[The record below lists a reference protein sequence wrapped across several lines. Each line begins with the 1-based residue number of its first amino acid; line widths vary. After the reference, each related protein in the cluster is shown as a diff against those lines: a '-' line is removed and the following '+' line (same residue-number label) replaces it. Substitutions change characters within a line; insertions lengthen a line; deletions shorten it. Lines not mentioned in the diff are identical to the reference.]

1 MFQKQQIRTVTHAGT
16 ICFFSLLRD
25 VEPGKIIKSEVICTP
40 IRPGEKKMVAK
51 LTSTQIKAISVE
63 KTITITE

>member
-1 MFQKQQIRTVTHAGT
+1 MLGLFV
-16 ICFFSLLRD
+16 FFFLLRN

-40 IRPGEKKMVAK
+40 IRLGEKKMVAK

-63 KTITITE
+63 KTITITK